1 VARTATGNYAER
13 VKGRRPAGEGCRP
26 ERQASRA
33 EKAMTRIAQT
43 FKGILN
49 AALAL
54 PASRHRPACSA
65 AACLLL
71 AALLHG
77 GGSVAGPL
85 PPLPTLNVDIT
96 QTSVSGISSGGFMA
110 AQFQVAHSS
119 IVKGA
124 GIVAGGPFYCS
135 QDSVVTA
142 TTRCSCTGEPYLP
155 CAVSANS
162 ADVPALLAATGS
174 MFKRQLID
182 DPANL
187 QAQRIISVSGGK
199 DALVPKPIA
208 AQLADYYRGAG
219 VPAQNI
225 SRVTLDNAGH
235 TLPTT
240 DFGTACTLT
249 EEPYLGRCGFDSAQ
263 AILGWIYGPLQPR
276 SGNKAKGRFIPFD
289 QKPFI
294 PNDAGFSFAWNSG
307 LDSSGWVYVPDSCAR
322 GEPCR
327 LHIAL
332 HGCKQGQSYLP
343 LQAPPGGGLYFGTTF
358 VRNAGYDRWAD
369 NNRLVILF
377 PQAVSIPARNPNGC
391 WDWWG
396 YTGSDY
402 ANRRGVQIRAL
413 RAMAERIAAGAG
425 H

>member
-1 VARTATGNYAER
+1 M
-13 VKGRRPAGEGCRP
+13 KPAP
-26 ERQASRA
+26 
-33 EKAMTRIAQT
+33 
-43 FKGILN
+43 
-49 AALAL
+49 
-54 PASRHRPACSA
+54 RHPMSIRC
-65 AACLLL
+65 AACALL
-71 AALLHG
+71 AILLHG
-77 GGSVAGPL
+77 SSSFAAAL
-85 PPLPTLNVDIT
+85 PPLPALNIDIR
-96 QTSVSGISSGGFMA
+96 QTSVSGISSGAFMA

-135 QDSVVTA
+135 QNSVFTA

-174 MFKRQLID
+174 LFRRQLID

-187 QAQRIISVSGGK
+187 QAQRVISIAGGQ
-199 DALVPKPIA
+199 DALVPTAIA
-208 AQLADYYRGAG
+208 AQLADYYRGVG
-219 VPAQNI
+219 VPAQSI
-225 SRVTLDNAGH
+225 SMVTLDNAGH

-240 DFGTACTLT
+240 DFGKACTLT
-249 EEPYLGRCGFDSAQ
+249 EEPYLGKCGFDSAR

-276 SGNKAKGRFIPFD
+276 TGSKARGRFIQFD

-294 PNDAGFSFAWNSG
+294 AKDGSLSFAWNSG
-307 LDSSGWVYVPDSCAR
+307 IDSSGWVYVPDSCAR
-322 GEPCR
+322 GAPCR

-343 LQAPPGGGLYFGTTF
+343 LQAPPGGGLYYGTTF

-396 YTGSDY
+396 YTGADY
-402 ANRRGVQIRAL
+402 ANQHGVQIRAL
-413 RAMAERIAAGAG
+413 RAMVERLSAGAR